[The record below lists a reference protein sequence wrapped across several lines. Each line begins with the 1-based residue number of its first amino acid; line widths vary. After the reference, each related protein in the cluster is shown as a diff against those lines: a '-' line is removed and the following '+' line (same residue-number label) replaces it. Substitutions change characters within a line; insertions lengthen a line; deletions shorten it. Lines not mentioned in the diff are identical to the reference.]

1 MVQVRRL
8 EGERRSAAAD
18 TERLQ
23 KERAAAAETRRT
35 LDASFDRLDRARE
48 RTRAAL
54 SSTHASRGG
63 LTAPATDAAV
73 SRAVSATRSIGARS
87 LSSWSN
93 AGLPSRHDAAAPGG
107 SARRPQSSA
116 GALTVPAGRMQR
128 GVARENR
135 ASDRGPFSSAVS
147 ARGGAGSQMGFAD
160 RMKPDVEARLAGL
173 DPLAKADNL

>member
-8 EGERRSAAAD
+8 EGERRSAVAD

-23 KERAAAAETRRT
+23 KERAAAAETQRT

-54 SSTHASRGG
+54 SRTASAARST
-63 LTAPATDAAV
+63 
-73 SRAVSATRSIGARS
+73 GARS

-93 AGLPSRHDAAAPGG
+93 AGPPSWREGGLPVGT
-107 SARRPQSSA
+107 ARRPQSSA

-128 GVARENR
+128 GVARDGC
-135 ASDRGPFSSAVS
+135 ASEREPFPSTAS
-147 ARGGAGSQMGFAD
+147 ARGGAGSRLGFAD
-160 RMKPDVEARLAGL
+160 RMKPDVEARLAEL
-173 DPLAKADNL
+173 DPLVKADNL